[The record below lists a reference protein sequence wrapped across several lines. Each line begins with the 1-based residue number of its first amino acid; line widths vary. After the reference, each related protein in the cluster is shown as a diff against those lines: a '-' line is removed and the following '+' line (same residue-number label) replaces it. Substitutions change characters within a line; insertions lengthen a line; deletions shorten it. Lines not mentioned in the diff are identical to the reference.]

1 MENPKHRVTLVEN
14 LETNLVNQMGPLQPS
29 IPGKRAYLVRF
40 RRDIAAYLKSG
51 EITEAE
57 QEKLEQM
64 AQVEQEK
71 LGNS

>member
-1 MENPKHRVTLVEN
+1 
-14 LETNLVNQMGPLQPS
+14 MGPLQPS

-40 RRDIAAYLKSG
+40 RRDAAYLKSG